1 MRLMTNRAAGLRL
14 YAPAPVKE
22 AARNERIS
30 GPMSAPL
37 DAIAQH
43 AQSFGDRT
51 AVIVDASGGARESTT
66 TFDELNRIVNR
77 LAHGLLAA
85 GAAPGERLVWCG
97 PNSLEVLVTIHA
109 ARKLNLVAV
118 PLSYRFNAEEMAYVI
133 DNSDATTV
141 VVDAEQAALA
151 AQARARAPKL
161 QRVIVFGGDAPEGCV
176 AWDDV
181 TAGQP
186 DTEPGIEPGSEAG
199 SAMIY
204 TSGTTGKPKGAL
216 RTRTDRQVVFALLG
230 ELNMLHPDAVHLTTG
245 PLYHSGPLAFASL
258 SHTLGAPIVVL
269 RKFDA
274 SRWIDLVKT
283 HRVTNTFSAPTQLK
297 RIVSLPDDR
306 IAEADMSSMVTLIAN
321 AAPVPYALK
330 QEIID
335 KLGDGF
341 LYEVYGST
349 ELGVDTVLKPEDQL
363 RKPGSCGRP
372 YGGIEMKIVKDDGTD
387 AGPGEPGELFVR
399 TGLVMDGYH
408 RTDEKLTELS
418 GSEAASD
425 WKSVGDVAYVDDEGY
440 VYICDRKKDM
450 IISGGVNIYPAE
462 IEAVL
467 HAHPQV
473 LDAAVFGI
481 PDDEW
486 GERVHAIVQA
496 KPGETIDLDELR
508 AFAEPRLA
516 SYKRPREYEL
526 RAELPRTDA
535 GKLLKRVL
543 RDEYWQ
549 GRSSAV

>member
-1 MRLMTNRAAGLRL
+1 MN
-14 YAPAPVKE
+14 
-22 AARNERIS
+22 
-30 GPMSAPL
+30 APL

-43 AQSFGDRT
+43 AKNFGDRT
-51 AVIVDASGGARESTT
+51 AVIVDSSGGARASTT
-66 TFDELNRIVNR
+66 TFAELNVLVNR
-77 LAHGLLAA
+77 LAHGLVA
-85 GAAPGERLVWCG
+85 GGARPGERLVWCG
-97 PNSLEVLVTIHA
+97 PNSLEVLATIHA

-141 VVDAEQAALA
+141 VIDADEAPLVAEVR
-151 AQARARAPKL
+151 AQIPKV
-161 QRVIVFGGDAPEGCV
+161 RTVIVFGGPAPDGCV
-176 AWDDV
+176 TWDDV
-181 TAGQP
+181 LAGQP
-186 DTEPGIEPGSEAG
+186 DGEPDIEAG
-199 SAMIY
+199 SVAGAAMIY

-216 RTRTDRQVVFALLG
+216 RTQTDRSIVFAMLG
-230 ELNMLHPDAVHLTTG
+230 ELNLLHENAVHLTTG

-258 SHTLGAPIVVL
+258 SHTLGAPIIVL

-274 SRWIDLVKT
+274 SRWIDLVKE

-297 RIVSLPDDR
+297 RIVSLPDEKL
-306 IAEADMSSMVTLIAN
+306 ATADMSSMVTLIAN

-330 QEIID
+330 QEIVT

-363 RKPGSCGRP
+363 RKPGSCGKP
-372 YGGIEMKIVKDDGTD
+372 YGGIRMKVVKEDGTE
-387 AGPGEPGELFVR
+387 AATGEPGELFVQ
-399 TGLVMDGYH
+399 TALAMDGYH
-408 RTDEKLTELS
+408 ETEEQLTQLDPGNTAIDS
-418 GSEAASD
+418 
-425 WKSVGDVAYVDDEGY
+425 WKSVGDVAYVDEEGY
-440 VYICDRKKDM
+440 IYICDRMKDM

-473 LDAAVFGI
+473 LDVAVFGI

-496 KPGETIDLDELR
+496 KPGETIDLAELR
-508 AFAEPRLA
+508 AFVEPRLA
-516 SYKRPREYEL
+516 NYKRPRDYEL
-526 RAELPRTDA
+526 RAELPRTDS

-549 GRSSAV
+549 GRTSAV